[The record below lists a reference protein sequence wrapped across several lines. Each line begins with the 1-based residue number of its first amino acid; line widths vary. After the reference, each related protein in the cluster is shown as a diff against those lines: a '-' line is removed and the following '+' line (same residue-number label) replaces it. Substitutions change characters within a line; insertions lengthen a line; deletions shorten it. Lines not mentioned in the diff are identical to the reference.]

1 MSDTIP
7 PLAAE
12 AHAIAA
18 SAAEQAIARLFDR
31 LNIDVSDREELRRF
45 GRDLLY
51 LRALR
56 EAAEAGAARRRT
68 AFWTGLVSAAVSAF
82 GVLLAW
88 LINHT
93 RAAP

>member
-1 MSDTIP
+1 MPDTIP
-7 PLAAE
+7 PLAAD
-12 AHAIAA
+12 ARAIAA
-18 SAAEQAIARLFDR
+18 AAADQAIARLFDR
-31 LNIDVSDREELRRF
+31 LNIDVADREELRRF

-68 AFWTGLVSAAVSAF
+68 AFWTGMASAVVSAF

-93 RAAP
+93 KAVP